1 MALPW
6 AISPPSSD
14 LWLHHCVE
22 VLECEQPT
30 LEENL
35 PGKYKGDKTVYIHVD
50 LRMPVFPKSSKV

>member
-1 MALPW
+1 MGHFTPL
-6 AISPPSSD
+6 SD